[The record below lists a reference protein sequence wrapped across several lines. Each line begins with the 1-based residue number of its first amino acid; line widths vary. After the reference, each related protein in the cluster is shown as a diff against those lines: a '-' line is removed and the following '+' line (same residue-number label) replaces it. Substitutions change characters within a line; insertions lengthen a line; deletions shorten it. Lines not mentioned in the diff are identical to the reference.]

1 MRQRPMQVLYQ
12 SPNALRACS
21 MDAEKKMRVKIS
33 RPKRPIKNVLASV
46 RQVIKVQHVADQDS
60 IWIWGKPHKKHLP
73 LHVKFV
79 IWNLW
84 KGSGGA
90 KFRQEFKALVE
101 ASDLAL
107 TQEAL
112 LTHEM
117 IACSAVTGYQVVHGA
132 TYRRVDGC
140 RDGVMTLCSAELAKA
155 PERVISGTAEPF
167 LKTTKASLLTYYRYG
182 NAERE
187 TLAVANLHST
197 LMRRPRTA
205 GLEIRRVIERLEE
218 HDGPVIFAGDFNT
231 FSKAYL
237 REIIKA
243 LKILD
248 IEHVDILL
256 DPRTRTGKLDQVFVR
271 GIKINKILVDVSF
284 KQSDHFPI
292 LCDGHIIV

>member
-1 MRQRPMQVLYQ
+1 M
-12 SPNALRACS
+12 
-21 MDAEKKMRVKIS
+21 
-33 RPKRPIKNVLASV
+33 
-46 RQVIKVQHVADQDS
+46 
-60 IWIWGKPHKKHLP
+60 
-73 LHVKFV
+73 KFA

-84 KGSGGA
+84 KGSGGL
-90 KFRQEFKALVE
+90 KFQEEFKALVA

-117 IACSAVTGYQVVHGA
+117 ITCSAIAGYQAVHGA
-132 TYRRVDGC
+132 TYRRMDGC

-182 NAERE
+182 SAVHE

-197 LMRRPRTA
+197 LMRRPSTA

-231 FSKAYL
+231 FSKVYL
-237 REIIKA
+237 REIIRA
-243 LKILD
+243 LKILN
-248 IEHVDILL
+248 IEHVEILL
-256 DPRTRTGKLDQVFVR
+256 DPRTRIGKLDQVFVR
-271 GIKINKILVDVSF
+271 GIKINQILVDVSF

-292 LCDGHIIV
+292 LCDAHIVL